1 MASELI
7 NDCRS
12 EFPGRDFVLKEDVE
26 FTICSVF
33 RFGEPEERPDETQ
46 GREPAP
52 EKAGLGAPIQ
62 LRRVEEIR
70 HDDSV
75 DDTDDDICDSSDA
88 IDSDQPLVE
97 NVIKDQ

>member
-26 FTICSVF
+26 FTICPVF

-52 EKAGLGAPIQ
+52 EKAGLGAPIE
-62 LRRVEEIR
+62 LRSVEEIR

-75 DDTDDDICDSSDA
+75 DDTNDIVRDSSDA
-88 IDSDQPLVE
+88 VE
-97 NVIKDQ
+97 GNVD